1 MEKYPLVSVLV
12 PVYNQEAYVGKCLKS
27 ICNQTYKNL
36 EVIVIND
43 GSIDGSLDIINKY
56 TNVDK
61 RIRVVSKKNEGLA
74 YARRDGYKLAQGEYV
89 INVDSDDWIPET
101 AIQDLMEPAIL
112 FGTDV
117 VIGKFYRQYLG
128 GMITKTVNFSPDLPI
143 NRIIKKEE
151 LFSSFYISFFGKNI
165 LPVNEC
171 GRIYRKSIID
181 LAMQKETL
189 FNENCLHMGEDAYFN
204 LILFPYINS
213 LYVIDKIVYNYR
225 YGGMTSSYN
234 KYFTELFYFG
244 DVRVHLLDKFCY
256 EKGFFPLFFEYKNN
270 LYCELLQRIQFFHED
285 RDKIMDFVVKELNSR
300 YLVERMTRM
309 CGKNAPDSLK
319 PLVNRDY
326 DAIYA
331 HALELEKANKW
342 KFRIRELFYYLTS
355 ALNLF

>member
-1 MEKYPLVSVLV
+1 MEKCPLVSVLV
-12 PVYNQEAYVGKCLKS
+12 PVYNQEAYVGRCLKS

-43 GSIDGSLDIINKY
+43 GSIDGSLDIINKF
-56 TNVDK
+56 TNIDK

-89 INVDSDDWIPET
+89 VNVDSDDWIPDT
-101 AIQDLMEPAIL
+101 AIQDLMEPAIQL
-112 FGTDV
+112 GADV
-117 VIGKFYRQYLG
+117 VIGKFYRQYFG
-128 GMITKTVNFSPDLPI
+128 GMITKTVSFSPDLPV
-143 NRIIKKEE
+143 NRIIEKEE

-171 GRIYRKSIID
+171 GRMYRKSIID
-181 LAMQKETL
+181 LAMQNETL
-189 FNENCLHMGEDAYFN
+189 FNENCLHMGEDEYFN

-213 LYVIDKIVYNYR
+213 IYVTDKIVYNYR

-234 KYFTELFYFG
+234 KYLTELFYLG
-244 DVRVHLLDKFCY
+244 DVRVRLLDKFCY

-285 RDKIMDFVVKELNSR
+285 RDKIIDFVVKELNSR
-300 YLVERMTRM
+300 YLVERMTKM
-309 CGKNAPDSLK
+309 CGNNPPDSLK
-319 PLVNRDY
+319 PLVERDY
-326 DAIYA
+326 DAIYT

-342 KFRIRELFYYLTS
+342 KFRLSELFYYLTS
-355 ALNLF
+355 TLNIF